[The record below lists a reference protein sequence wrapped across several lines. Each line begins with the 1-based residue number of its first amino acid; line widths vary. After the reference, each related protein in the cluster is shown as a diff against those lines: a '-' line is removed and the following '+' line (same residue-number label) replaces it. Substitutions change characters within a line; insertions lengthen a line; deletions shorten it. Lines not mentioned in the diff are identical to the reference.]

1 MTKNPTRSDRSEGV
15 LFFHRSLG
23 EAGLEFTQ
31 QLKTIPGAQALY
43 CSQHIHFSSSA
54 GCGEVLRWLLQFHA
68 WKWGREGG
76 GGGEGPCF
84 VLFLEWLS
92 PSISAGHKSTQQPS
106 FYATFVGTR
115 SCGHLSLQTRL
126 GGEAPGQGDTL
137 AVTVW
142 RRGLCG
148 PGGRRLPRSRMLPG
162 TRPSGPASVLSL
174 WKVSTSS
181 VHEVLREAVTCPVVA
196 GCASRHWKSSSSS

>member
-1 MTKNPTRSDRSEGV
+1 MTKKPTRSDRSEGV
-15 LFFHRSLG
+15 LFLSLG

-54 GCGEVLRWLLQFHA
+54 GCGEVLRWLLQFRA
-68 WKWGREGG
+68 WKWGRGEDG

-92 PSISAGHKSTQQPS
+92 PSISAGLKSMQQPS

-115 SCGHLSLQTRL
+115 SGGHLSLQTRL

-137 AVTVW
+137 AVTVETGPLW
-142 RRGLCG
+142 ARRPTAAQEVECCLVHG
-148 PGGRRLPRSRMLPG
+148 PRALRLFSHSRK
-162 TRPSGPASVLSL
+162 SV
-174 WKVSTSS
+174 
-181 VHEVLREAVTCPVVA
+181 PVV
-196 GCASRHWKSSSSS
+196 SMRF